1 MQSGYIAAIM
11 LFARNCP
18 VASRATARLIFSLG
32 QNADNLEKEI
42 TLTPKVTIQAHV
54 SMQE

>member
-18 VASRATARLIFSLG
+18 VASRAGLIPSLG